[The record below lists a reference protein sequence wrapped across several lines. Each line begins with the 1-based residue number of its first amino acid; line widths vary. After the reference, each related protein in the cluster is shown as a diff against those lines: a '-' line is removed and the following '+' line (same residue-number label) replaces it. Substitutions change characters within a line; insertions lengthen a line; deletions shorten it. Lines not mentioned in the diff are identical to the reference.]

1 MWWAWNSDEVEGQSH
16 WPFWAVVTP
25 RTPNAV
31 GLLPLYQ
38 NFSGGVMVQEPSLRE
53 EMALYAEGY
62 RYIAGLDEAGR
73 GSWAGPV
80 MAGAVVLPIVRP
92 DLSQRLQGVRDSKQL
107 TPRQRERLY
116 GIIESAALA
125 VGVGIVPPH
134 KIDELGI
141 VPATRQAM
149 GLAIAQLNPPPDFL
163 LIDFL
168 NLPELSIPQKSI
180 TRGDALSLSIA
191 AASIV
196 AKVTRDRLM
205 VKMDARYPGYGFAR
219 HKGYGTRQH
228 RESLFCLGPS
238 PIHRL
243 SFAPMRLM
251 LNRSKIA
258 SRGGPVLTVQDS
270 ALYLAVPLV
279 LGPRDQGQDKCAP
292 MPPVRWRGSP
302 LCFRIWIH

>member
-1 MWWAWNSDEVEGQSH
+1 M
-16 WPFWAVVTP
+16 
-25 RTPNAV
+25 
-31 GLLPLYQ
+31 
-38 NFSGGVMVQEPSLRE
+38 MVQKPDLRE

-62 RYIAGLDEAGR
+62 RHIAGLDEAGR

-80 MAGAVVLPIVRP
+80 VAGAVILPIDRP
-92 DLSQRLQGVRDSKQL
+92 DLFQALDGVRDSKQL

-116 GIIESAALA
+116 GIIESAALT
-125 VGVGIVPPH
+125 VGVGSVPPD

-163 LIDFL
+163 LVDYL

-196 AKVTRDRLM
+196 TKVTRDRLM
-205 VKMDARYPGYGFAR
+205 VELDARYPGYGFAR

-228 RESLFCLGPS
+228 RESLARLGPS

-243 SFAPMRLM
+243 SYAPMRLM
-251 LNRSKIA
+251 LQK
-258 SRGGPVLTVQDS
+258 
-270 ALYLAVPLV
+270 
-279 LGPRDQGQDKCAP
+279 
-292 MPPVRWRGSP
+292 
-302 LCFRIWIH
+302 